1 MEILFAIS
9 PVEYWVLNPN
19 RGQVWAPLTAV
30 LHSCALRQTTISES
44 SLTTKRGTYRLASD
58 LEQRPP
64 NNAMNRNPSRRNRS
78 GFPRRAKNARLIAA
92 DRQDRSAAAVAR
104 GVWLCL

>member
-19 RGQVWAPLTAV
+19 RGQVWAPLT
-30 LHSCALRQTTISES
+30 
-44 SLTTKRGTYRLASD
+44 D

-78 GFPRRAKNARLIAA
+78 GFPRRAKNARLGAA